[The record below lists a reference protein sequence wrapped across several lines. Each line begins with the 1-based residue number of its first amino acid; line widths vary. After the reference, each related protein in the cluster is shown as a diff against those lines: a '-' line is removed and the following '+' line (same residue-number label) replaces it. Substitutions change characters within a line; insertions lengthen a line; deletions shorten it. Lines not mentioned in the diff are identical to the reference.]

1 MRVIKEKKEEKQ
13 EKVERGWKSKFMSDS
28 WGTKERKKREKRRN
42 EKRVRETQEDK
53 ERKVVGNEETLN
65 KDIEEEEARKSLK
78 LTKKNKAA
86 EQDELKVEFLGNLLS
101 KWMPKL
107 RGLLNE
113 IASEKLR
120 RDKDFSN
127 NIHIK

>member
-1 MRVIKEKKEEKQ
+1 MRVIKEKKEKKQ
-13 EKVERGWKSKFMSDS
+13 EKMERGEKSKSMSDS
-28 WGTKERKKREKRRN
+28 WGTKGRRKREKQRN

-65 KDIEEEEARKSLK
+65 EDIEEEEARKSLK

-86 EQDELKVEFLGNLLS
+86 EEDELKVEFLGNLLS
-101 KWMPKL
+101 RWMPKL

-113 IASEKLR
+113 MWMKEQLAK
-120 RDKDFSN
+120 N
-127 NIHIK
+127 